1 MRTSHCKIK
10 QEITAQKS
18 KLTDE
23 EIFTSNQFSAYLTDI
38 AETVTK
44 RYGRGMK
51 VNTFSDT
58 SKEAK
63 LAYTNNQ
70 FIFIN
75 VTNYIIQN
83 LPNKTLKTDSIL
95 GFLGHEIG
103 HILYTDFIMLFLYR
117 DKLKKGTFYPKE
129 PSNLTEKQAEYLKEI
144 KQYFQDK
151 EAMETIR
158 KIAQYLVNILE
169 DIYVEERMC
178 NQYNGSFETGILLN
192 NILITEKISSIKEQL
207 KQQNEEILILL
218 NLILSYARTG
228 EINNLGNYKGPL
240 LDTFF
245 ECIPIIDHAIYEEDA
260 KVRFQATNQMLV
272 LLFPYIDHL
281 IKKIKEEKKDGIN
294 KTQEKLKEQT
304 KKQSPLPTSISSQ
317 PVSNE
322 TSIKKTE
329 KNKKQKQYEEIKKNL
344 HSSEHNTSSTTPE
357 KSIEE
362 GKGEGRIPLKKTEEI
377 EETGTGSITYN
388 RNYEGSGYVSRAAAD
403 IKKIITSVAEQKI
416 YRNYEKKLSEELQQ
430 EANKIRYGNAHRNI
444 HININ
449 RIPNISPNYIE
460 EYQKIAPP
468 LLFISKRLQKQV
480 EEMLKD
486 YMTGGKLNNLPFG
499 KRVNARNAIHK
510 DGKIFY
516 KTILPQETIGI
527 AVAILNDESGSMSS
541 YNRITYARATSI
553 ILHDFCKQLQI
564 PICIYGHS
572 TKSDTVELYSY
583 AEYDSIDNQDKYRIM
598 DMSARSQ
605 NRDGAA
611 LRFVAEQLLKR
622 PEKLKLFF
630 LISDGQPYATGYT
643 GTEAEADLRGIKK
656 EYKNKGIHLF
666 AAAIG
671 DDKANIKRIYGDS
684 FLDIS
689 NLSKLPQ
696 NLGRL
701 LIHYIKQQIN

>member
-10 QEITAQKS
+10 KEITAQKS

-75 VTNYIIQN
+75 ITNYIIQN

-103 HILYTDFIMLFLYR
+103 HILYTDFIMLFLYH
-117 DKLKKGTFYPKE
+117 DKLKEGTFYPKE

-144 KQYFQDK
+144 KQYFKDK

-169 DIYVEERMC
+169 DIYIEERMC

-192 NILITEKISSIKEQL
+192 NILITEKIPSIKEQL

-228 EINNLGNYKGPL
+228 EINNLGEYKGPL

-245 ECIPIIDHAIYEEDA
+245 ECIPFIDHAIYEEDA

-272 LLFPYIDHL
+272 LLFPYIDCV
-281 IKKIKEEKKDGIN
+281 IKKIKEEKKDGTN

-304 KKQSPLPTSISSQ
+304 TKQSPLPTSISRK
-317 PVSNE
+317 PISNK

-329 KNKKQKQYEEIKKNL
+329 KNKKQKPYEEIKKNL
-344 HSSEHNTSSTTPE
+344 HSSKHNTSSTPPE

-362 GKGEGRIPLKKTEEI
+362 ERGEGRIPLKKTEEI
-377 EETGTGSITYN
+377 EETGTEGITYN

-403 IKKIITSVAEQKI
+403 IERIMRNLAEQKV
-416 YRNYEKKLSEELQQ
+416 YTNYEEKLSEELQQ

-449 RIPNISPNYIE
+449 RMSNINPSYIE
-460 EYQKIAPP
+460 KYKKIAPP
-468 LLFISKRLQKQV
+468 LLLISKRLQKQV
-480 EEMLKD
+480 EEQLKD
-486 YMTGGKLNNLPFG
+486 YMVGGKLDNLPFG
-499 KRVNARNAIHK
+499 KRINARNAIHN

-516 KTILPQETIGI
+516 KTTLPQEMIGI

-541 YNRITYARATSI
+541 YDRITYARATSI
-553 ILHDFCKQLQI
+553 ILYDFCKAINI
-564 PICIYGHS
+564 PVCIYGHNA
-572 TKSDTVELYSY
+572 KRDDVELYSY
-583 AEYDSIDNQDKYRIM
+583 AEYNSIDNQDKYRIM
-598 DMSARSQ
+598 DMSARSK

-622 PEKLKLFF
+622 PEELKLLV
-630 LISDGQPYATGYT
+630 LISDGQPSASGYS